1 MRMIILVLLAT
12 CIVGNFATIFELQSA
27 DEDDVTPG
35 DFREEIRKIR
45 RTFARKRTA
54 QGYKNKVE
62 FQNMQKLSSK
72 MNVRQPSKG
81 SIGNENLMQIM

>member
-1 MRMIILVLLAT
+1 MRMIVLVLLAT
-12 CIVGNFATIFELQSA
+12 CIVGNFATIFDSSNLLMKMMSRLEIL
-27 DEDDVTPG
+27 
-35 DFREEIRKIR
+35 EEIRKIR

-62 FQNMQKLSSK
+62 FHNMQKLSSK

-81 SIGNENLMQIM
+81 SIGN